1 MNTVEPIKNPVKILA
16 IKKNLKKESDPR
28 NYLLFTMGINL
39 ALRAGD
45 LLKIRV
51 SDILDNK
58 GEIKKYLYITEKKTK
73 RQRKIKINE
82 PTREALNYYFK
93 KSKIFDPDRY
103 LFKSKKSDKSLD
115 NVGLWYLIKKW
126 TSAVG
131 LQGERYSSH
140 SFRKTWG
147 YQARIY
153 HGASIEMISEK
164 LGHRSTAVTKRYI
177 GIDQEEI
184 NRMEENICI

>member
-1 MNTVEPIKNPVKILA
+1 MNTVEPIRNPVKILA
-16 IKKNLKKESDPR
+16 IKRNLKKESNPR

-45 LLKIRV
+45 LLEIKV

-58 GEIKKYLYITEKKTK
+58 GELKKYLYIKERKTK

-82 PTREALNYYFK
+82 ATREALNYYFR
-93 KSKIFDPDRY
+93 KSKIFDPDQY
-103 LFKSKKSDKSLD
+103 LFKSKKSDKPLD
-115 NVGLWYLIKKW
+115 NVGLWYLIKRW
-126 TSAVG
+126 TRAVG
-131 LQGERYSSH
+131 LEGERYSSH